1 MQQQVWRDLFNR
13 RLCKLKSN
21 AINYLNPAHKSG
33 DAWVRIASS
42 VQSRGGR
49 PLILEC
55 ASCQDCTLEAM
66 RTQVF
71 ANQCIDCTVVL
82 FAHASV
88 MCYEAIICPRCS
100 SASIV
105 KNGKT
110 SQRKQRYLCKDC
122 RRQFIRDYANLGC
135 VGAVRDLVV
144 PLTINGAGIRDIERV
159 LFLSTNTILKTLLEA
174 ATLAD
179 DPAYPRRVHDLE
191 MDESWSF
198 IGAKRRQR
206 WTWYG
211 YDRQRRKVVAFVNER
226 RTDAACRQL
235 LQKLGDCRIT
245 RYHTDN
251 WQSYARFLPT
261 RRHRTGKEGTS
272 RIERHNLNFRTRL
285 KRLQRHTICYS
296 KSAVTHD
303 AVIKLYV
310 HHSNAGHHH
319 F

>member
-1 MQQQVWRDLFNR
+1 M
-13 RLCKLKSN
+13 S
-21 AINYLNPAHKSG
+21 Y
-33 DAWVRIASS
+33 AS
-42 VQSRGGR
+42 
-49 PLILEC
+49 
-55 ASCQDCTLEAM
+55 A
-66 RTQVF
+66 
-71 ANQCIDCTVVL
+71 
-82 FAHASV
+82 V

-110 SQRKQRYLCKDC
+110 AQRKQRYLCKDC
-122 RRQFIRDYANLGC
+122 RRQFIRDYTNLGC
-135 VGAVRDLVV
+135 VKAVRDLVV
-144 PLTINGAGIRDIERV
+144 PLTINGAGIRDIERI
-159 LFLSTNTILKTLLEA
+159 LFLSTNTILKALLEA

-179 DPAYPRRVHDLE
+179 NPAYPWRVHDLE
-191 MDESWSF
+191 MDEFWSF
-198 IGAKRRQR
+198 VGAKRRQR

-235 LQKLGDCRIT
+235 LQKLAGCRIT

-251 WQSYARFLPT
+251 WQSYAKFLPA

-296 KSAVTHD
+296 KSAVVHD

-310 HHSNAGHHH
+310 HHSNVGNHH

>member
-1 MQQQVWRDLFNR
+1 
-13 RLCKLKSN
+13 
-21 AINYLNPAHKSG
+21 
-33 DAWVRIASS
+33 
-42 VQSRGGR
+42 
-49 PLILEC
+49 
-55 ASCQDCTLEAM
+55 
-66 RTQVF
+66 
-71 ANQCIDCTVVL
+71 
-82 FAHASV
+82 

-100 SASIV
+100 SVSIV

-110 SQRKQRYLCKDC
+110 AQRKQRYLCKCC

-135 VGAVRDLVV
+135 VKAVRDLVV

-159 LFLSTNTILKTLLEA
+159 LFLSTNTILKTLREA
-174 ATLAD
+174 AKRAD
-179 DPAYPRRVHDLE
+179 EPAYPRRVRDLE
-191 MDESWSF
+191 MDEFWSF
-198 IGAKRRQR
+198 VGAKRRQR
-206 WTWYG
+206 RTWYG

-235 LQKLGDCRIT
+235 LQKLGGCQIT

-251 WQSYARFLPT
+251 WQSYAKLLPA

-285 KRLQRHTICYS
+285 KRPQRHTICYS
-296 KSAVTHD
+296 KSAVLHD
-303 AVIKLYV
+303 AVIKLYA

>member
-1 MQQQVWRDLFNR
+1 
-13 RLCKLKSN
+13 
-21 AINYLNPAHKSG
+21 
-33 DAWVRIASS
+33 
-42 VQSRGGR
+42 
-49 PLILEC
+49 
-55 ASCQDCTLEAM
+55 
-66 RTQVF
+66 
-71 ANQCIDCTVVL
+71 
-82 FAHASV
+82 
-88 MCYEAIICPRCS
+88 
-100 SASIV
+100 
-105 KNGKT
+105 
-110 SQRKQRYLCKDC
+110 
-122 RRQFIRDYANLGC
+122 
-135 VGAVRDLVV
+135 LVV

-159 LFLSTNTILKTLLEA
+159 LFLSTNTIIKTLLEA
-174 ATLAD
+174 AKRAD
-179 DPAYPRRVHDLE
+179 DPAYPRRVRDLE
-191 MDESWSF
+191 MDEFWSF
-198 IGAKRRQR
+198 VGAKQRQR

-235 LQKLGDCRIT
+235 LQKLAGCRIT

-251 WQSYARFLPT
+251 WQSYAKFLPA

-296 KSAVTHD
+296 KSAVMHD